1 MTASADGGASEGR
14 GEDRRWLWLG
24 LAAVLF
30 LVLSSPVFAWA
41 AGSVGYTEPLE
52 VAAER
57 AGAEATGAYAGIFP
71 DYTVPIGAVP
81 GGGDILISGVI
92 GTALTLAVTV
102 GVGHLLSKKEW

>member
-1 MTASADGGASEGR
+1 MMSSADGGAGGGR
-14 GEDRRWLWLG
+14 AENRRWPRLG
-24 LAAVLF
+24 LAAVLL

-57 AGAEATGAYAGIFP
+57 AGAEATGAYAGVFP
-71 DYTVPIGAVP
+71 DYTVPVGAVP

-102 GVGHLLSKKEW
+102 GVGRLLREQE

>member
-1 MTASADGGASEGR
+1 MTASADGGRAEN
-14 GEDRRWLWLG
+14 RRWPRLG
-24 LAAVLF
+24 LAVVLL

-57 AGAEATGAYAGIFP
+57 AGDEATGAYAGVFP
-71 DYTVPIGAVP
+71 DYTVPVGAVP
-81 GGGDILISGVI
+81 GGGDILISGAI

-102 GVGHLLSKKEW
+102 GVGRLLREQE